1 MYIGGQGRRNSL
13 SKMGSLAIVER
24 PVLNHKKRNLL
35 PHVAAPATPNMRDTP
50 GDFCAP

>member
-1 MYIGGQGRRNSL
+1 
-13 SKMGSLAIVER
+13 MGSLAIVER

-35 PHVAAPATPNMRDTP
+35 PHVAVPETPNMRDTL